1 MLDKDLFEKEI
12 SRERWHEADDAKKRS
27 VGKKFYSEQDMIVI
41 ALHTDLIVCLY
52 RCEVKLGKE
61 ASLNKSHIEQTLT

>member
-1 MLDKDLFEKEI
+1 
-12 SRERWHEADDAKKRS
+12 
-27 VGKKFYSEQDMIVI
+27 MIVH

-61 ASLNKSHIEQTLT
+61 SGSQKNQVN